1 MDMQLPQFQHVLQR
15 RRPPEQAQHSQQ
27 QLSWHDKEIQ
37 LNGHAAASIPACA
50 ARKVP
55 ACSGI
60 AQSAGVK
67 PA

>member
-50 ARKVP
+50 AKKAP
-55 ACSGI
+55 A
-60 AQSAGVK
+60 
-67 PA
+67 